1 MANVFAVEMG
11 GSYTKEHRVSFG
23 LAQAC
28 SGKDQ
33 EVSQA
38 LSRHADDFGME

>member
-1 MANVFAVEMG
+1 VANVFAVEMG
-11 GSYTKEHRVSFG
+11 GSYTKERRVSFG
-23 LAQAC
+23 WAQAC

-38 LSRHADDFGME
+38 LSRHANA